1 MSRTHT
7 RQPDSQGGWSLIEML
22 FVLGIIAV
30 ASATAVLVMPRAV
43 TAAKADSAAQRL
55 ESVLRTAREQSI
67 SQRRNVRVVFNAP
80 NVVQVFRVEVTNP
93 VTLTLISE
101 SALEGL
107 AQFLLF
113 PGIGDTPDAFGNANA
128 VSFGT
133 ATNMQFTSEGSFV
146 DQAGD
151 QVNGTV
157 FIGVPNQP
165 ETARA
170 VSVFGPTALIRT
182 WNWDGRSWID

>member
-7 RQPDSQGGWSLIEML
+7 RQPYSQGGWSLVEMM

-30 ASATAVLVMPRAV
+30 ASSVAVMVMPRAV
-43 TAAKADSAAQRL
+43 TAAKADSSIQRL

-67 SQRRNVRVVFNAP
+67 SQRRNVRVVFNPP
-80 NVVQVFRVEVTNP
+80 NVVQVFRVEVTTP

-101 SALEGL
+101 TALEGR

-113 PGIGDTPDAFGNANA
+113 PGIGDTPDAFGNSNA

-146 DQAGD
+146 DQVGD

-157 FIGVPNQP
+157 FIGVPNEP

>member
-1 MSRTHT
+1 M
-7 RQPDSQGGWSLIEML
+7 M

-30 ASATAVLVMPRAV
+30 ASTTAVMVMPRAV
-43 TAAKADSAAQRL
+43 TSAKADSSAQRL

-80 NVVQVFRVEVTNP
+80 NTVQVFRVEVGP
-93 VTLTLISE
+93 PPLTLTLISE
-101 SALEGL
+101 AVLEGR

-113 PGIGDTPDAFGNANA
+113 PGIGDTPDAFGNSNA

-133 ATNMQFTSEGSFV
+133 ATSVQFTSEGSFV

-151 QVNGTV
+151 EVNGTV
-157 FIGVPNQP
+157 FIGVPDQP

-182 WNWDGRSWID
+182 WNWDGHSWTD